1 MLRIENL
8 IVAYNEI
15 LALKGISLTVNEG
28 EVVTLIGANGAGKST
43 TLKTIS
49 GLLKPRTGTIEFKGK
64 GLQSLMPDQIVALGI
79 IHVPEGRRI
88 FGELTV
94 EENLKVGA
102 HLIRELSELKKT
114 LERVYHLFPKL
125 RERRSQRGGTLSG
138 GEQQMLAFGRAMMSN
153 PRLLLLDEPSLGLAP
168 LLVEEVAQVI
178 ARFKHENITVL
189 LVEQNAQLA
198 LSLANR
204 GYVLETGIIVL
215 SDTAGNLLKS
225 PLIQMSYLGKTHS

>member
-8 IVAYNEI
+8 TVAYNEI
-15 LALKGISLTVNEG
+15 LALKGVSLEVNEG

-49 GLLKPRTGTIEFKGK
+49 GLLKPRNGTIEFNGK
-64 GLQSLMPDQIVALGI
+64 ILQSLLPDQIVAFGI
-79 IHVPEGRRI
+79 VHVPEGRRI
-88 FGELTV
+88 FPDLTV

-102 HLIRELSELKKT
+102 HLIHEMSALKRN
-114 LERVYHLFPKL
+114 LGRVYQLFPKMK
-125 RERRSQRGGTLSG
+125 ERRRQRGGTLSG
-138 GEQQMLAFGRAMMSN
+138 GEQQMLAFGRAIMAN

-178 ARFKHENITVL
+178 ARFKDENITVL

-204 GYVLETGIIVL
+204 GYVLETGMIVL
-215 SDTAGNLLKS
+215 SDTAEHLFEN
-225 PLIQMSYLGKTHS
+225 PRVQMSYLGRGL